1 MIVRDQ
7 GRFTVYWRGS
17 GRVPFLRGPL
27 RLPLVLLDPS
37 ENGRLELL
45 SSRHCSGFSQ
55 RIATRRG
62 SQSQPAFRALLVRR
76 PDSFAGFLQSAA
88 LAPGGRGLLCFD
100 RSAKR
105 VHEVLVYGSV
115 SQFMTGTG
123 RSNMVS

>member
-17 GRVPFLRGPL
+17 GRVPFLRGRFDCPSCCL
-27 RLPLVLLDPS
+27 TCPRMAALSCFLVAIGQVFHSGLPRAAAAS
-37 ENGRLELL
+37 L
-45 SSRHCSGFSQ
+45 S
-55 RIATRRG
+55 
-62 SQSQPAFRALLVRR
+62 PVFRALLVRR
-76 PDSFAGFLQSAA
+76 SDSFAGFLQSAA

-115 SQFMTGTG
+115 SQFMTEVT
-123 RSNMVS
+123 